1 MKFIHA
7 ADLHLDSPF
16 RGLSDLPAAVKQR
29 VYQAPFTA
37 TQRLVDRAIQERV
50 DFVVLVG
57 DLFDRDTQS
66 VQAQLFLRDQLQRLV
81 DTGIGV
87 YLSYGNH
94 DYLTEQ
100 STLSLP
106 DGVTVFGREVTTA
119 EFTTATQQ
127 RVAIS
132 GFSYDQRWL
141 TTDRVAEFPDRSEVD
156 FQIGM
161 LHGAVRTGAQDQYA
175 PFTVAELQA
184 KRYDYWALG
193 HIHQQQA
200 LSMTPPIIYAGAI
213 QGRHQNETGTH
224 GFQLVESSG
233 QRLRPTYIPADDVT
247 WLTLSVPAESGM
259 TDDTLQTAVLMRL
272 AQLPTT
278 QLQLVTLAI
287 TNVEALNEGVLSRLN
302 DGTWLARLNHTQAGQ
317 SPITTWVVEVTP
329 QPSEA
334 TIQYSQLDAAF
345 WDDAAQTVF
354 DSTIIETTAG
364 KLMQYPFLARHLQD
378 TDTQTKIQ
386 QRVRSSLLAQSRLEA
401 TQRADH
407 DD

>member
-1 MKFIHA
+1 
-7 ADLHLDSPF
+7 
-16 RGLSDLPAAVKQR
+16 
-29 VYQAPFTA
+29 
-37 TQRLVDRAIQERV
+37 
-50 DFVVLVG
+50 
-57 DLFDRDTQS
+57 
-66 VQAQLFLRDQLQRLV
+66 
-81 DTGIGV
+81 
-87 YLSYGNH
+87 
-94 DYLTEQ
+94 
-100 STLSLP
+100 
-106 DGVTVFGREVTTA
+106 
-119 EFTTATQQ
+119 
-127 RVAIS
+127 
-132 GFSYDQRWL
+132 
-141 TTDRVAEFPDRSEVD
+141 
-156 FQIGM
+156 
-161 LHGAVRTGAQDQYA
+161 
-175 PFTVAELQA
+175 
-184 KRYDYWALG
+184 
-193 HIHQQQA
+193 
-200 LSMTPPIIYAGAI
+200 
-213 QGRHQNETGTH
+213 
-224 GFQLVESSG
+224 
-233 QRLRPTYIPADDVT
+233 
-247 WLTLSVPAESGM
+247 
-259 TDDTLQTAVLMRL
+259 MRL

>member
-1 MKFIHA
+1 METSKSLASAFFRRENVKFIHA

-213 QGRHQNETGTH
+213 QGRHQNETGTMA
-224 GFQLVESSG
+224 FN
-233 QRLRPTYIPADDVT
+233 
-247 WLTLSVPAESGM
+247 WLKVRA
-259 TDDTLQTAVLMRL
+259 
-272 AQLPTT
+272 
-278 QLQLVTLAI
+278 
-287 TNVEALNEGVLSRLN
+287 N
-302 DGTWLARLNHTQAGQ
+302 D
-317 SPITTWVVEVTP
+317 
-329 QPSEA
+329 
-334 TIQYSQLDAAF
+334 
-345 WDDAAQTVF
+345 
-354 DSTIIETTAG
+354 
-364 KLMQYPFLARHLQD
+364 
-378 TDTQTKIQ
+378 
-386 QRVRSSLLAQSRLEA
+386 
-401 TQRADH
+401 
-407 DD
+407 